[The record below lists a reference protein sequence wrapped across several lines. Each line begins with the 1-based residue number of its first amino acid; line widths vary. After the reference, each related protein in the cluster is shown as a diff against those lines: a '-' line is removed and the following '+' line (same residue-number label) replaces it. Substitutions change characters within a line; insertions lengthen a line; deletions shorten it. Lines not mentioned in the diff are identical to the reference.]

1 MHGAKNYP
9 FKKEIS
15 DLDIGLGDNTSDIEY
30 LRMLEKE
37 LPKLLRKVK
46 PDFIFYLCG
55 VDVLATDKLGRLG
68 LSLIGCKERDTFVLE
83 LCKKHNIPVQCSM
96 GGGYSKDI
104 KIIIEAHAN
113 TFRLAKAIFN

>member
-9 FKKEIS
+9 FHKEES
-15 DLDIGLGDNTSDIEY
+15 DYDLAMEDGTNDTTYLNTLKSA
-30 LRMLEKE
+30 LPHLLE
-37 LPKLLRKVK
+37 KVK

-55 VDVLATDKLGRLG
+55 VDVVATDKLGRLG
-68 LSLIGCKERDTFVLE
+68 MSIAGCKARDAFVLE
-83 LCKKHNIPVQCSM
+83 SCKSLDIPVQCSM

-113 TFRLAKAIFN
+113 TFRIAKEIYS